1 MARIGIVGG
10 IERSEALYTR
20 LAAAAGHRLEVH
32 SGHTGGRGIATL
44 ESLLA
49 RVDVAVILTDVNSH
63 GAVQSARR
71 FARRFGVR
79 ELLLRR
85 CGVAR
90 FTELLDELSHE
101 PRRPSCIA

>member
-1 MARIGIVGG
+1 MRIGIVGG
-10 IERSEALYTR
+10 VERNEADFR
-20 LAAAAGHRLEVH
+20 DIAARAGHTLAFH
-32 SGHTGGRGIATL
+32 GGHVGGRGSA
-44 ESLLA
+44 SLAELI
-49 RVDVAVILTDVNSH
+49 RGVGLLIVVTDVNSH

-90 FTELLDELSHE
+90 FTELLEELGHE
-101 PRRPSCIA
+101 PRRDACSG